1 MMPLQNRNPARGA
14 INQLYKAAEKPQQA
28 PPSSKAQ
35 QHPFIQQLL
44 QQQQQQ
50 QQQQPQQQQQ
60 QRQQFQQN
68 SIGGIRRGNNGS
80 VTQFKVPA
88 PAELRPVGPASA
100 AIDETAQKWKT
111 EMRQDLSLL
120 EEKLVLFE
128 SIVVNQSSEISKLRD
143 ELEISSIGTLKI
155 RVIDTLDVYEERSQQ
170 SVSVETMNAGSIIK
184 VSYPF
189 EENDEGLWAAK
200 QVVELSDKGL
210 VLTGRYFLLA
220 ARNSDDSYLPKVSI
234 IHN

>member
-1 MMPLQNRNPARGA
+1 MMPLQNRNPGLGA
-14 INQLYKAAEKPQQA
+14 INQLYKAAEKPQQQ
-28 PPSSKAQ
+28 PSRAQ
-35 QHPFIQQLL
+35 AQHPFIQQLL
-44 QQQQQQ
+44 QQQQQ
-50 QQQQPQQQQQ
+50 PQQQTQQ
-60 QRQQFQQN
+60 PAAR

-80 VTQFKVPA
+80 VTQFKVPVEARMGLGSVA
-88 PAELRPVGPASA
+88 PIAATDEKTKEL
-100 AIDETAQKWKT
+100 
-111 EMRQDLSLL
+111 RQDLSLL

-128 SIVVNQSSEISKLRD
+128 AIVGNQSSEISKLRD

-155 RVIDTLDVYEERSQQ
+155 RVIDSLDVFEERSQQ
-170 SVSVETMNAGSIIK
+170 SVSVETLTAGSVIK

-220 ARNSDDSYLPKVSI
+220 ARNQDDSYLPKVSI
-234 IHN
+234 IYNSV